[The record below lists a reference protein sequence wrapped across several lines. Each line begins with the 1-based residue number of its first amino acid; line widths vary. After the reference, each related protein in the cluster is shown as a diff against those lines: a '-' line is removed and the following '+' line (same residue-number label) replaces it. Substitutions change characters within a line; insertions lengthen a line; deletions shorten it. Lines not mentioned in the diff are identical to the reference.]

1 MRETGIAHRDHSEI
15 SKSLEFT
22 RERERMRERERERVL
37 FEYFEFPS
45 EPSRSRELIG
55 FSK

>member
-22 RERERMRERERERVL
+22 RERENERERERERVL
-37 FEYFEFPS
+37 FEYFEFPR
-45 EPSRSRELIG
+45 EASRIS
-55 FSK
+55 SQK